1 MALISAQRIEFMRK
15 TLPLLSVLGLAA
27 IFASGC
33 ANVENKFGRGM
44 ANTFEIVRGGEFR
57 RSVEQTGLFDGPDT
71 AYTTGFVHGL
81 NRSLARTGIGVY
93 EVVTAPFPPYHP
105 VFTDQFAPGPVYPD
119 NYTPGLVAD
128 SMFATDTELGYSG
141 GDVLPFLPGCR
152 FRVFD
157 MH

>member
-1 MALISAQRIEFMRK
+1 MRK
-15 TLPLLSVLGLAA
+15 TLPFLVVLGIAA
-27 IFASGC
+27 LFASGC

-44 ANTFEIVRGGEFR
+44 SNSYEIVRGGEFR
-57 RSVEQTGLFDGPDT
+57 RTMEQTALFEGPDT
-71 AYTTGFVHGL
+71 AYSVGFVHGL
-81 NRSLARTGIGVY
+81 DRSLARTGIGLY

-105 VFTDQFAPGPVYPD
+105 LFTDKFSVGPVYPD
-119 NYTPGLVAD
+119 NYQPGLIAD

-141 GDVLPFLPGCR
+141 GDVMPFVPGVR

>member
-1 MALISAQRIEFMRK
+1 MRK
-15 TLPLLSVLGLAA
+15 TLPLFVVLGIAA
-27 IFASGC
+27 LFASGC
-33 ANVENKFGRGM
+33 ANVESKFGRGM
-44 ANTFEIVRGGEFR
+44 SNSYEIVRGGEFR
-57 RSVEQTGLFDGPDT
+57 RTMEQTALFEGPDT
-71 AYTTGFVHGL
+71 AYSIGFVHGL
-81 NRSLARTGIGVY
+81 DRSLARTGIGLY

-105 VFTDQFAPGPVYPD
+105 LFTEQFSPGPVYPD

-141 GDVLPFLPGCR
+141 GDVLPFIPGQR

>member
-1 MALISAQRIEFMRK
+1 MRK
-15 TLPLLSVLGLAA
+15 TLPLLVVLGIAGTL
-27 IFASGC
+27 FSGC
-33 ANVENKFGRGM
+33 AYTEKVENKFGRGT

-57 RSVEQTGLFDGPDT
+57 RSMEQTALFEGPDT
-71 AYTTGFVHGL
+71 DYGIGFIHGF
-81 NRSLARTGIGVY
+81 NRTLSRTGIGVY

-105 VFTDQFAPGPVYPD
+105 VFTDKFAPGPVYPD

-141 GDVLPFLPGCR
+141 GDVLPFVPGVR

>member
-1 MALISAQRIEFMRK
+1 MRK
-15 TLPLLSVLGLAA
+15 TLLLLAVVGIA
-27 IFASGC
+27 ALFTSGC
-33 ANVENKFGRGM
+33 ANVETKFGRGM
-44 ANTFEIVRGGEFR
+44 ANTFEVVRMGEMR
-57 RSVEQTGLFDGPDT
+57 RTMEQTALFDGPDY

-81 NRSLARTGIGVY
+81 DRSIERTGIGVY

-105 VFTDQFAPGPVYPD
+105 VCTDQFAPGPVYPD
-119 NYTPGLVAD
+119 NYTPGLVDD

-141 GDVLPFLPGCR
+141 GDVMPFLPGSR

>member
-1 MALISAQRIEFMRK
+1 MRK
-15 TLPLLSVLGLAA
+15 TLPLLVVLGIAA
-27 IFASGC
+27 VFASGC

-44 ANTFEIVRGGEFR
+44 ANSFEIVRGGEYR
-57 RSVEQTGLFDGPDT
+57 RSMEQTALFEGPDT
-71 AYTTGFVHGL
+71 AYSTGFVHGL

-105 VFTDQFAPGPVYPD
+105 VFTDKFAPGPVYPD
-119 NYTPGLVAD
+119 NYQPGIVAD

-141 GDVLPFLPGCR
+141 GDVLPILPGER

>member
-1 MALISAQRIEFMRK
+1 MRK
-15 TLPLLSVLGLAA
+15 TLPFLAVLGLAA
-27 IFASGC
+27 VFASGC

-44 ANTFEIVRGGEFR
+44 ANTFEIVRVGEMR
-57 RSVEQTGLFDGPDT
+57 RSMEQTALFRGPDA
-71 AYTTGFVHGL
+71 AYTTGFMHGL
-81 NRSLARTGIGVY
+81 NRSLARTGIGIY

-141 GDVLPFLPGCR
+141 GDVLPFVPGVR
-152 FRVFD
+152 FRIFD

>member
-1 MALISAQRIEFMRK
+1 MRK
-15 TLPLLSVLGLAA
+15 TLPLLAILGLAA
-27 IFASGC
+27 VFASGC

-44 ANTFEIVRGGEFR
+44 ANTFEIVRAGELR
-57 RSVEQTGLFDGPDT
+57 RSMEQSALFYGPDT
-71 AYTTGFVHGL
+71 AYSIGFVHGL
-81 NRSLARTGIGVY
+81 NRTLARTGIGVY

-105 VFTDQFAPGPVYPD
+105 VFTDKFAPGPVYPD

-128 SMFATDTELGYSG
+128 SMFATDTELGYGG
-141 GDVLPFLPGCR
+141 GDVFPILPGCR

>member
-1 MALISAQRIEFMRK
+1 MRK
-15 TLPLLSVLGLAA
+15 TFPFLAVLGLAA
-27 IFASGC
+27 VFASGC

-44 ANTFEIVRGGEFR
+44 ANTTEIIRMGEMR
-57 RSVEQTGLFDGPDT
+57 RSMEQTALFVGPDS
-71 AYTTGFVHGL
+71 AYTTGFIHGL

-105 VFTDQFAPGPVYPD
+105 VFTDHFAPGPVYPD
-119 NYTPGLVAD
+119 NYTPGLFAD

-141 GDVLPFLPGCR
+141 GDVFPILPGCR
-152 FRVFD
+152 FRIFD

>member
-1 MALISAQRIEFMRK
+1 MRK
-15 TLPLLSVLGLAA
+15 TLPLLAVLGIAA
-27 IFASGC
+27 LFASGC

-57 RSVEQTGLFDGPDT
+57 RSMEQTGLFDGPDT
-71 AYTTGFVHGL
+71 AYTTGFVHGVD
-81 NRSLARTGIGVY
+81 RSLARTGIGIY

-105 VFTDQFAPGPVYPD
+105 VFTDHFAPGPVYPD

-128 SMFATDTELGYSG
+128 SMFSTDTELGYSG
-141 GDVLPFLPGCR
+141 GDVFPFLPGSR

>member
-1 MALISAQRIEFMRK
+1 MRK
-15 TLPLLSVLGLAA
+15 TLPLLFAVGIASV
-27 IFASGC
+27 FASGC

-57 RSVEQTGLFDGPDT
+57 RSMEQTALFDSPDT
-71 AYTTGFVHGL
+71 AYSTGFIHGL

-105 VFTDQFAPGPVYPD
+105 VFTDQFSPGPVYPD
-119 NYTPGLVAD
+119 NYTPGLIAD
-128 SMFATDTELGYSG
+128 SMFSTDTEIGYGG
-141 GDVLPFLPGCR
+141 GDVMPFIPGSR